1 MEEFWICIRSL
12 VNGFYPTALI
22 FIMTDFR
29 CSRSAA
35 RTAYLAVSLLSLIHI

>member
-35 RTAYLAVSLLSLIHI
+35 RTAYLAADMRETAR